1 MLKPVT
7 QTYQQDEYLPDPAY
21 APAYNPPADFD
32 LTDALSF
39 TQGQPF
45 EFFKRLRDN
54 APVAWVPIPKLAGFW
69 ALSKYEDVK
78 RVELDPETFS
88 SQVGGILQSYGKE
101 GTARHEKLH
110 SASLNT
116 LICLDRPNHIQ
127 LRMQHRGFFTPAYI
141 AELQKKVAVKVDSL
155 LDEMEAKGPVVD
167 MVEMF
172 SSQLPLF
179 TLCEMLGIE
188 EKDRAKVVRWMHYLE
203 VVGYVMAE
211 RESGGKV
218 NPIFIA
224 KLLWNVRQMFAFGKK
239 LMEDRR
245 KNPRDDLISAI
256 AKAEVEG
263 EPLSPEFL
271 DGSWLLIIFAGNDTT
286 RNTLSGTMRL
296 LTQFPDEKQKL
307 LDNPDLMPNM
317 VHEAIRMVS
326 PVMYMRRTLTK
337 DVEMSGQKMAA
348 GEKVVMYYGAANR
361 DPEIFENPDQFQ
373 VERENASK
381 HIALGLGPHVCLG
394 QRIAMMQLDTAY
406 RKILERFPNAR
417 WTGKQTMAPNNF
429 VHAISHLEVDLGTGS

>member
-381 HIALGLGPHVCLG
+381 HIAFGLGPHVCLG

>member
-361 DPEIFENPDQFQ
+361 DPSIFENPDQFQ
-373 VERENASK
+373 VERENANK
-381 HIALGLGPHVCLG
+381 HIAFGLGPHVCLG

>member
-88 SQVGGILQSYGKE
+88 SQVGGILQSYGNDE
-101 GTARHEKLH
+101 TARHEKLH

-224 KLLWNVRQMFAFGKK
+224 KLLWNVRQMFAFGRK

-361 DPEIFENPDQFQ
+361 DPSIFENPDQFQ

-381 HIALGLGPHVCLG
+381 HIAFGLGPHVCLG

>member
-7 QTYQQDEYLPDPAY
+7 QTYQPDVFLPDPAN
-21 APAYNPPADFD
+21 APVYNRPTDVD
-32 LTDALSF
+32 LSDALAF

-45 EFFKRLRDN
+45 DFYKRLRDN
-54 APVAWVPIPKLAGFW
+54 APVAWCPIPDLAGFW
-69 ALSKYEDVK
+69 ALTKYEDVK

-88 SQVGGILQSYGKE
+88 SQAGGILQSYGKE
-101 GTARHEKLH
+101 DTSRHEKLH

-155 LDEMEAKGPVVD
+155 LDDMEAKGPVVD
-167 MVEMF
+167 MVETF

-188 EKDRAKVVRWMHYLE
+188 EKDRAKIVRWMHYLE
-203 VVGYVMAE
+203 VVGYVLAE
-211 RESGGKV
+211 RASGGKV

-224 KLLWNVRQMFAFGKK
+224 KLLWNVRQMFAFGRK
-239 LMEDRR
+239 LMADRR

-263 EPLSPEFL
+263 EPLSDEFL

-307 LDNPDLMPNM
+307 IDNPDLMPNM

-337 DVEMSGQKMAA
+337 DVEMSGQKVAA

-361 DPEIFENPDQFQ
+361 DPDIFENPDQFQ
-373 VERENASK
+373 VERANANK
-381 HIALGLGPHVCLG
+381 HIAFGLGPHVCLG

-406 RKILERFPNAR
+406 RKILERFPNMR

-429 VHAISHLEVDLGTGS
+429 VHAISHLEVDLGTGK